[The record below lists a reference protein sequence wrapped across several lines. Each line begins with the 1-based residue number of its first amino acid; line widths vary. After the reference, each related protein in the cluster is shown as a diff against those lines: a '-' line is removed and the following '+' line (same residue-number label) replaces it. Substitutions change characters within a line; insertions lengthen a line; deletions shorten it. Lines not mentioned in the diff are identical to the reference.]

1 MMNILVLV
9 KPVPDPD
16 KYNEI
21 TIDPET
27 KRIVRQDVAAVIDPV
42 SKNALEAALMLREGA
57 GVKDGENSTT
67 VSVLG
72 MAPEDNRDKFIECLA
87 MGADHA
93 YLLSD
98 PAFGGADTFATSYVL
113 AEGVKAAAK
122 DQSIDG
128 FDLILAGNE
137 SADGATSHVPVQV
150 AEWLGLPHA
159 TGINHIEMTGAEGGF
174 SIRVTKKTEDTLLEM
189 EAATPAVVSVTR
201 EINKPRHISAMG
213 IVKARKKPLTIWSNA
228 DLHLDEDRIGL
239 CGSPTKAGDL
249 IMPDVTRASKDLVD
263 SDAGAEDVAK
273 AILSLARKA
282 GVTV

>member
-9 KPVPDPD
+9 KPVPDPE

-42 SKNALEAALMLREGA
+42 SKNALEAALVLREEA
-57 GVKDGENSTT
+57 NAKAGENVAT
-67 VSVLG
+67 VTALG
-72 MAPEDNRDKFIECLA
+72 MTPESNRDKFIECLA
-87 MGADHA
+87 MGADQA

-98 PAFGGADTFATSYVL
+98 PASGGADTFATSYVL
-113 AEGVKAAAK
+113 AEGAKAAAK
-122 DQSIDG
+122 DLSIDG

-150 AEWLGLPHA
+150 AEWLELPHA
-159 TGINHIEMTGAEGGF
+159 TRASHVEIGSVEEGF
-174 SIRVTKKTEDTLLEM
+174 VVKVTKKTEDALLDM
-189 EAATPAVVSVTR
+189 EAAAPAVVSVIR

-213 IVKARKKPLTIWSNA
+213 IVKARKKPLTIWSNE
-228 DLHLDEDRIGL
+228 DLQLEESRIGL
-239 CGSPTKAGDL
+239 CGSPTKAGAL
-249 IMPDVTRASKDLVD
+249 IMPDVSRASKDLVD
-263 SDAGAEDVAK
+263 SDAEAEDVAK